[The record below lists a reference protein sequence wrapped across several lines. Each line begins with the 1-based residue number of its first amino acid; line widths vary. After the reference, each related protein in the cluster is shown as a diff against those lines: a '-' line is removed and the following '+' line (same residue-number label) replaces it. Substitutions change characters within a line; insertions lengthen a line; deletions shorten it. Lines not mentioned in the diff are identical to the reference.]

1 MPPASRSTEWLLTNV
16 LGDLKVTSGPS
27 SVSNVCDM
35 KLHSGLLGGVILTKP
50 CVSPQVFHGSMRL
63 TGYGRVAVT
72 AGRYTEYF
80 ERRRCFA
87 WRTTRTET
95 LETPRPQEITRNK
108 AVWRFASHAHSMT
121 PNIRVIAGI
130 HRCPWLANRRENR
143 DREGYLVTIE
153 NALTARHEAGVWSGR
168 QTPAGGHFLVFS
180 CRCAHLPTRDEARTI
195 GVVPIGG
202 SPAAASHWHSFTF
215 SSNCVAGSAAQFNSG
230 ASAVPPPVAPQ
241 AARFLRRHDGY
252 TAKGSMK

>member
-1 MPPASRSTEWLLTNV
+1 MRVSRQGENV
-16 LGDLKVTSGPS
+16 LTGGAGNLWFSVLFFSG
-27 SVSNVCDM
+27 
-35 KLHSGLLGGVILTKP
+35 
-50 CVSPQVFHGSMRL
+50 
-63 TGYGRVAVT
+63 
-72 AGRYTEYF
+72 
-80 ERRRCFA
+80 
-87 WRTTRTET
+87 
-95 LETPRPQEITRNK
+95 ITRNK

-202 SPAAASHWHSFTF
+202 SPDAA
-215 SSNCVAGSAAQFNSG
+215 VAL
-230 ASAVPPPVAPQ
+230 
-241 AARFLRRHDGY
+241 ARFYFLQ
-252 TAKGSMK
+252 